1 MAGIITDNAVNSTN
15 VYTDA
20 HVELYSLIV
29 CTLVLLGFGFVGLL
43 ANVGL
48 LISVRC
54 MTPSA
59 TKNHHGL
66 CPGLYYA
73 LPCSLAVV
81 NLLFSL
87 LWVPLDV
94 MRLLLNYNRVA
105 LNHIACYAD
114 TAIYVFCVSTIV
126 LITMFFALQRCT
138 KHYSIEIAHGTFVC
152 TAIVVSLILGIV
164 CAGCVLT
171 TFSYSTDYQICVQ
184 EEPFQ
189 VATVYQTMPVIGI
202 VCFLLLLLIIAIYL
216 FCTILWRQRCKLAI
230 YRRTRCRHNRKV
242 SDAAGLREASQEA
255 QERFLEPSSDVQD
268 SRSSRKSSKAAS
280 GSSSRQLICI
290 KDNSEGVSTGD
301 KKSGGD
307 SDDDD
312 DFDQKMKLRL
322 QKSLSG
328 RRHTVANISLGLTSS
343 LNKTSSQDSVNRSPS
358 PFNYQY
364 VRKWSVDIQ
373 ALQDQLENPKG
384 LLGANPFGLG
394 GSFKRE
400 KHEPSNQSIEEKP
413 EHEDIEEENGKATRD
428 KSETSKN
435 DGTKPRERKLL
446 KEKVDRTKSDQS
458 GVRSKDSQTIGV
470 KFDTIVKTSSE
481 SKCDKILSSS
491 GSEVR
496 FQDTIEEHVEDLEHE
511 EQVKCD
517 NEVKSVCIQEAPKD
531 SIIEEDENEPDGI
544 LTFPE
549 PACNKPDK
557 VANGNRNEN
566 VTTDLCGGQPDS
578 TSDGDLELLTI
589 QCINDITQEMQINT
603 IILLLLLTVIS
614 CIAPYSILQ
623 IFQWTMNYSF
633 NRNLSWMLAGIAL
646 VQMPLHVLLL
656 AWMERPLWKAMRR
669 LWIKL
674 THWRCVCYCNI
685 GKGKHCFQRPGYREA
700 NPAV

>member
-1 MAGIITDNAVNSTN
+1 MADLITSNELNSTSTYAD
-15 VYTDA
+15 V
-20 HVELYSLIV
+20 HVELYTLIV
-29 CTLVLLGFGFVGLL
+29 CTLVMLGFGFVGLL
-43 ANVGL
+43 VNVGL

-54 MTPSA
+54 MSPSA
-59 TKNHHGL
+59 TKNNHGL
-66 CPGLYYA
+66 GPGLYYA

-105 LNHIACYAD
+105 LHHIACYAD
-114 TAIYVFCVSTIV
+114 ISLFVFCVSAIV
-126 LITMFFALQRCT
+126 ILTLFFALQRCT
-138 KHYSIEIAHGTFVC
+138 KHYSIEIAHGTFVS
-152 TAIVVSLILGIV
+152 TAIVVTLILGIV
-164 CAGCVLT
+164 CTGCVLAT
-171 TFSYSTDYQICVQ
+171 YSYSIDYQLCVQ

-189 VATVYQTMPVIGI
+189 VATLYQVMPVIGI
-202 VCFLLLLLIIAIYL
+202 ICFLLLLLIIAIYL
-216 FCTILWRQRCKLAI
+216 FCTILWRQRCKLAV
-230 YRRTRCRHNRKV
+230 YRRTRCRHNRKI

-290 KDNSEGVSTGD
+290 KDNSEGATTD
-301 KKSGGD
+301 QKSGGD
-307 SDDDD
+307 SDDD

-343 LNKTSSQDSVNRSPS
+343 LNKASSQDSVNRSPS

-384 LLGANPFGLG
+384 LLGAHPFGLG

-413 EHEDIEEENGKATRD
+413 EHEDLEEENSKATGD
-428 KSETSKN
+428 KSEINKI
-435 DGTKPRERKLL
+435 DGAKPRERKLL

-458 GVRSKDSQTIGV
+458 GVRSKDSQTVGV

-481 SKCDKILSSS
+481 SKCDKVLSSS

-511 EQVKCD
+511 EQLKCD
-517 NEVKSVCIQEAPKD
+517 NEVKSVCIQETTKD
-531 SIIEEDENEPDGI
+531 SIIEEDETEPDGI

-549 PACNKPDK
+549 PDCNKSDK
-557 VANGNRNEN
+557 VANGNRNDN
-566 VTTDLCGGQPDS
+566 APTDLSSNQPDAAN
-578 TSDGDLELLTI
+578 DGDLELLTI
-589 QCINDITQEMQINT
+589 QCIKDITQEMQINT
-603 IILLLLLTVIS
+603 IVLLLLLTVIS

-623 IFQWTMNYSF
+623 IFQWTIDYSF
-633 NRNLSWMLAGIAL
+633 NRNLSWMLAGIVL

>member
-1 MAGIITDNAVNSTN
+1 MPLIGIIFF
-15 VYTDA
+15 
-20 HVELYSLIV
+20 LI
-29 CTLVLLGFGFVGLL
+29 
-43 ANVGL
+43 
-48 LISVRC
+48 
-54 MTPSA
+54 
-59 TKNHHGL
+59 
-66 CPGLYYA
+66 
-73 LPCSLAVV
+73 
-81 NLLFSL
+81 
-87 LWVPLDV
+87 
-94 MRLLLNYNRVA
+94 
-105 LNHIACYAD
+105 
-114 TAIYVFCVSTIV
+114 
-126 LITMFFALQRCT
+126 
-138 KHYSIEIAHGTFVC
+138 
-152 TAIVVSLILGIV
+152 
-164 CAGCVLT
+164 
-171 TFSYSTDYQICVQ
+171 
-184 EEPFQ
+184 
-189 VATVYQTMPVIGI
+189 
-202 VCFLLLLLIIAIYL
+202 LLLLIAIYL
-216 FCTILWRQRCKLAI
+216 FCHILWRQHCKLAV
-230 YRRTRCRHNRKV
+230 YRRTRCRHNRKI
-242 SDAAGLREASQEA
+242 SDAAGLRDASQEA

-280 GSSSRQLICI
+280 AGSSRQLICI
-290 KDNSEGVSTGD
+290 KDNPEGLASGD
-301 KKSGGD
+301 QKSGD
-307 SDDDD
+307 SDDD

-413 EHEDIEEENGKATRD
+413 EHEDIEEENHKGAGD
-428 KSETSKN
+428 KCEPNKSDEN
-435 DGTKPRERKLL
+435 KPRERKPL

-458 GVRSKDSQTIGV
+458 GVRSKDSQSIGV

-481 SKCDKILSSS
+481 SKCDKVLSSS

-496 FQDTIEEHVEDLEHE
+496 FQDTIEEHVEDIEQE
-511 EQVKCD
+511 EQLKCD
-517 NEVKSVCIQEAPKD
+517 NEVKNVCIQEATKD

-544 LTFPE
+544 LSFPE
-549 PACNKPDK
+549 PEPKQTDK
-557 VANGNRNEN
+557 VANGNHNDN
-566 VTTDLCGGQPDS
+566 ANTDLCSNQADA
-578 TSDGDLELLTI
+578 TNDGDLELLTI
-589 QCINDITQEMQINT
+589 QCIKDITQEMQVNT
-603 IILLLLLTVIS
+603 IVLLLLLTMIS
-614 CIAPYSILQ
+614 CIAPYSIIQ
-623 IFQWTMNYSF
+623 IIQWTMNYSF
-633 NRNLSWMLAGIAL
+633 NRNLSWMLAGITL
-646 VQMPLHVLLL
+646 MQMPLHVLLL